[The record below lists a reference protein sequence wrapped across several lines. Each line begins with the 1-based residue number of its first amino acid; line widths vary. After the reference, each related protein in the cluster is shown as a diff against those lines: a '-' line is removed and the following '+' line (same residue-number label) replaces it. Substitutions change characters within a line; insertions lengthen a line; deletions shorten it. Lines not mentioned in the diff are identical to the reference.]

1 MFTHKLT
8 SQLFSQH
15 CLPDCNETIYTA
27 SSSAAPFRHCDFRN
41 LEMNP
46 MCNLGRSDTDGT
58 GFGDVNPP
66 MWGQS
71 VLEQYR

>member
-1 MFTHKLT
+1 MVN
-8 SQLFSQH
+8 SEYFSQH
-15 CLPDCNETIYTA
+15 CLPDCDETIYTTSA
-27 SSSAAPFRHCDFRN
+27 SAAPFRRCDFRN

-46 MCNLGRSDTDGT
+46 MCNLGRSDMDDGT

-66 MWGQS
+66 MWGES